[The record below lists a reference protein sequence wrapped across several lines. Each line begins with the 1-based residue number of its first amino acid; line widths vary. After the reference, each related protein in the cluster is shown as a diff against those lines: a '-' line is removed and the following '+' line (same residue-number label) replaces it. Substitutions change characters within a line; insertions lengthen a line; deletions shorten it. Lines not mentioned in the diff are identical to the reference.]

1 MVLFSRWEGS
11 SPLTRGALE
20 TVLDFSQLDRLIP
33 AHAGSTSLM
42 SSRRRRL
49 SAHPRSRGEHF
60 YINDVTWQRIGSSP
74 LTRGAHPVCGVLAKQ
89 LRLIPA
95 HAGSTA
101 RRYGL
106 GMKSPAHPRSRGEHS
121 IWLIATPHGVGSSPL
136 TRGAPIRAG
145 EPVPPVGLIPA
156 HAGST
161 VHVAGLIEHRWAH
174 PRSRGEHGVSR
185 VLAIHP
191 LGLIPAHAGST
202 SEPVPCQRL
211 RRAHPRSRGEHWG
224 VMVVSNPPRGS
235 SPLTRGARSSTVPA
249 KRCSRLIPA
258 HAGSTRRAGGDQ
270 ASTRAHPR
278 SRGEH
283 TKPLQLPRPQSG
295 SSPLTRG
302 APSRLS
308 PHHRW

>member
-1 MVLFSRWEGS
+1 
-11 SPLTRGALE
+11 
-20 TVLDFSQLDRLIP
+20 
-33 AHAGSTSLM
+33 M

-136 TRGAPIRAG
+136 TRGALIDR
-145 EPVPPVGLIPA
+145 EPAHAIGGLIPA

-161 VHVAGLIEHRWAH
+161 IYAHSELLRQRAH
-174 PRSRGEHGVSR
+174 PRSRGEHYEPELVASMPDGSSPLTRGAPGVPGLSR
-185 VLAIHP
+185 AQK
-191 LGLIPAHAGST
+191 GLIPAHAGST
-202 SEPVPCQRL
+202 TTTAPRSS
-211 RRAHPRSRGEHWG
+211 RAGARPRSRGEHG
-224 VMVVSNPPRGS
+224 DEMRA
-235 SPLTRGARSSTVPA
+235 LFQ
-249 KRCSRLIPA
+249 RL
-258 HAGSTRRAGGDQ
+258 
-270 ASTRAHPR
+270 
-278 SRGEH
+278 
-283 TKPLQLPRPQSG
+283 G

-302 APSRLS
+302 APR
-308 PHHRW
+308 RGA